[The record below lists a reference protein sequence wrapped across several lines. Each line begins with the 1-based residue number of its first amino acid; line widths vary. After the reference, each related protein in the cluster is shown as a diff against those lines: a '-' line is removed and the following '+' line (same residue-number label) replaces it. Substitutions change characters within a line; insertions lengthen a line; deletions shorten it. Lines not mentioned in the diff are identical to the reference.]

1 MHIPDGFISP
11 KVYIPA
17 YAISTGLWAYSA
29 ARLKKVLSYETLPFL
44 SATTAFSFVLMMVVV
59 PLPGGTTAHALGIGP
74 LAILFGPNIAFLCIS
89 LVLLLQAL
97 FFGNGGITT
106 LPINALAIGFAGS
119 YSLYYIYNLLKK
131 YQKIAIIV
139 SSIFAVLLAALLLA
153 VVLGIQPLIAT
164 DESGKP
170 LFFPFGLKVTLPA
183 MLVPHIFVG
192 VAEALLTLIAV
203 SVIKRFDRERIFDRE
218 N

>member
-17 YAISTGLWAYSA
+17 YAISAGLWAYSA
-29 ARLKKVLSYETLPFL
+29 TRLKKALSSETLPFL

-59 PLPGGTTAHALGIGP
+59 PIPGGTTAHALGIGP
-74 LAILFGPNIAFLCIS
+74 LSILFGPSMSFLCIS

-106 LPINALAIGFAGS
+106 LPINALAIGFVGS
-119 YSLYYIYNLLKK
+119 YSLYYTYRLLIR
-131 YQKIAIIV
+131 YEKIAIVI
-139 SSIFAVLLAALLLA
+139 SSILSVLLAAVVLA
-153 VVLGIQPLIAT
+153 IILGIQPIIGV

-170 LFFPFGLKVTLPA
+170 LFFPFGISVTIPA
-183 MLVPHIFVG
+183 MVVPHIFVG
-192 VAEALLTLIAV
+192 VAEGVLTLIAI
-203 SVIKRFDRERIFDRE
+203 SVIRRFDRSRIL
-218 N
+218 NAKN

>member
-17 YAISTGLWAYSA
+17 YAISSGLWAYSA
-29 ARLKKVLSYETLPFL
+29 IKLKKILSAETLPFL

-74 LAILFGPNIAFLCIS
+74 LAILFGPEVAFLCIS

-106 LPINALAIGFAGS
+106 FPINSLAIGFAGS
-119 YSLYYIYNLLKK
+119 YVLYYIYNFLKK
-131 YQKIAIIV
+131 YQKVAIII
-139 SSIFAVLLAALLLA
+139 SSLLA
-153 VVLGIQPLIAT
+153 VLVAALILAIVLGIQPLIAT
-164 DESGKP
+164 DENGKP
-170 LFFPFGLKVTLPA
+170 LFFPFGLNITIPA
-183 MLVPHIFVG
+183 MLLPHIFVG
-192 VAEALLTLIAV
+192 IAEGLLTLIAV
-203 SVIKRFDRERIFDRE
+203 TVIKKYSGENLFERK